1 MNNSNLS
8 NQNLNLIKLSK
19 SMRHHKAS
27 CELVKDLISMI
38 SSMPDYHILK
48 NERFND
54 LVCYLCNL
62 IENGDY
68 KASKGFKL
76 NKKDVAVSVVVQL
89 FPELDSEEGKKRISS
104 AIEFCIDQKLV
115 KKIPRTQLAFNKC
128 SQFFLKHLYQFMII
142 YNVIKIH

>member
-1 MNNSNLS
+1 MSNLS

-27 CELVKDLISMI
+27 CDLVKDLINVI
-38 SSMPDYHILK
+38 QAIPEYHIIK
-48 NERFND
+48 NEKFND

-62 IENGDY
+62 IENGNY
-68 KASKGFKL
+68 KSTKGFKI
-76 NKKDVAVSVVVQL
+76 NKKDVAISVIVQL
-89 FPELDSEEGKKRISS
+89 FPELDNEEGKNRIGS

-128 SQFFLKHLYQFMII
+128 S
-142 YNVIKIH
+142 